1 MATLGTI
8 PSHDNFMTE
17 EKSLWGASSLPT
29 GRVLNGLASTERP
42 CLVKALYRCST
53 HPLASLI
60 ALMGCVLLVPIGL
73 RLALD
78 WSDPLGY
85 LSDLGIGGLLI
96 ALLYR
101 RPWWLALPVLLA
113 WSALTLASIEL
124 VSAVGRMP
132 TPSDVL
138 YLIDPQFVENST
150 SGGFAHPWLAAFQLA
165 ALASWLMIQWTSRRQ
180 LTPRLPRHT
189 WALPVL
195 LLLAH
200 GALQAWRPSE
210 ADQWNVFNL
219 PHQLVTAGI
228 VAGQERAQQW
238 LEGDTVDPLPL
249 MEGLTRLDLNGAK
262 LLAEPG
268 RARNVLVIALEGIP
282 GAYVSANREALNSRY
297 QEHLMPHLSR
307 WAERGMNTPDYVLHS
322 HQTIRG
328 LYAML
333 CGDYDKLNDGTPKG
347 VEMLNQAQR
356 NQACLPAQLRQNG
369 FSTHF
374 LQGAGLRFM
383 AKDRIM
389 PHIGFD
395 TTLGMDWFTRP
406 AYLEFPWGKD
416 DKTFFEGALDYVGQ
430 LQQADKP
437 WMLTLL
443 TVGTHQPYSAPE
455 DYLQRYDSAKQAAV
469 GYLDDALDSFLA
481 GLESQGILENTLV
494 VITSDES
501 HGIDDVRLA
510 SSWGF
515 NLTLAPEP
523 LPRLKS
529 GTYGHVDLTASILDY
544 FGFAVPTSLSGRSL
558 FRDYAT
564 GREIM
569 SFTNGKLRYHDGKGT
584 FTECDFLQHCRYYI
598 SEGFIADRALYG
610 GQYSGQRARLISAR
624 ATALD
629 QTLLPT
635 PLNQHYQFGSTDKI
649 PLPAQVTNDWTDNLI
664 GAQYLEMPK
673 GSQTRV
679 SLTIRAVEADH
690 AAYISLKAK
699 EFEQDVPMDLPT
711 DVAVTADQPLVMNI
725 RFDNPQQRKA
735 FSFHLLGH
743 GMGAIEISDFSV
755 VTELQE
761 QTDQPEYLDDMQ
773 DDSEVQSS

>member
-1 MATLGTI
+1 MKI
-8 PSHDNFMTE
+8 FYP
-17 EKSLWGASSLPT
+17 
-29 GRVLNGLASTERP
+29 RLNPPYTPLLA
-42 CLVKALYRCST
+42 
-53 HPLASLI
+53 LI
-60 ALMGCVLLVPIGL
+60 GCVLLTPMGL
-73 RLALD
+73 RLALG

-85 LSDLGIGGLLI
+85 LSDLGVGGLLV

-132 TPSDVL
+132 NPSDVH

-150 SGGFAHPWLAAFQLA
+150 SGGFAHPWLATFQCA
-165 ALASWLMIQWTSRRQ
+165 ALGFWLLVQWLNRARPA
-180 LTPRLPRHT
+180 PRLPRHA
-189 WALPVL
+189 WVAPLLVL
-195 LLLAH
+195 LIH
-200 GALQAWRPSE
+200 GAVQSWRPSE
-210 ADQWNVFNL
+210 ADQWNLFNL
-219 PHQLVTAGI
+219 PHQLATA
-228 VAGQERAQQW
+228 ALAEGQERAQQW
-238 LEGDTVDPLPL
+238 LEGSAPDPVPP
-249 MEGLTRLDLNGAK
+249 MDGLTRLDLDGQR

-282 GAYVSANREALNSRY
+282 GAYVRANRQALNSTY
-297 QEHLMPHLSR
+297 QEDLMPHLSA

-333 CGDYDKLNDGTPKG
+333 CGDYDKLDDGTPKG
-347 VEMLNQAQR
+347 VEMLNQTQR

-374 LQGAGLRFM
+374 LQAAGLRFM

-395 TTLGMDWFTRP
+395 TALGVEWFTQP

-430 LQQADKP
+430 LQQADRP

-443 TVGTHQPYSAPE
+443 TVGTHQPYSAPD

-481 GLESQGILENTLV
+481 GLERQGILDNTLV

-515 NLTLAPEP
+515 NLMLAPDP
-523 LPRLKS
+523 LPRIKS
-529 GTYGHVDLTASILDY
+529 GVYGHVDLSASILDY
-544 FGFAVPTSLSGRSL
+544 FGFAVPTALSGRSML
-558 FRDYAT
+558 RDYTT

-569 SFTNGKLRYHDGKGT
+569 SFTNGKLRHHDGNGT
-584 FTECDFLQHCRYYI
+584 FTECDFLQRCRSYA
-598 SEGFIADRALYG
+598 SPGFIADRAVYS

-624 ATALD
+624 ATALG

-635 PLNQHYQFGSTDKI
+635 PLNQRYQFGSAEKI
-649 PLPAQVTNDWTDNLI
+649 PLPAQVSNDWTDNLI

-679 SLTIRAVEADH
+679 SLTIRALEADH

-699 EFEQDVPMDLPT
+699 EFEQDVAMDLPT
-711 DVAVTADQPLVMNI
+711 DVAVTPEQPLVMDI
-725 RFDNPQQRKA
+725 SFDNPQQRKA

-743 GMGAIEISDFSV
+743 GVGAIEISDFSV
-755 VTELQE
+755 VTELPGQPE
-761 QTDQPEYLDDMQ
+761 QPEYLDEYLDDGQ